1 LSIAGASAA
10 YSLRRLGDYSG
21 PAIRVRRSSD
31 NAEQDIGFTTAGD
44 LDLAALL
51 AFVGVNSGFV
61 TVWYDQSGFARNAT
75 QTTAALQPRIVNAG
89 VVDTLNGRPSIYFS
103 GTDLSNSTRLIAPTS
118 GVVAQPF
125 SISLVTQATPSACV
139 FFFSPQV
146 TLEGAT
152 SSIFLF
158 AGSVLNVPGTLTSSP
173 MVLGATY
180 SGAGSSLRKDGAVA
194 GSGNAGAAVPSSICI
209 GARNDTLGRSI
220 NGQIPEMLVFPAGL
234 STADRQNLER
244 SQSVYYGITY
254 ATTIP
259 SGFVTTWYDQSG
271 NVRHRTQTTA
281 ASQPRIV
288 NAGVV
293 ETSGGRPTVLGG
305 EMVGVDVPYALVT
318 VVGAPVASNNWVSVL
333 TGLPAGGRPILI
345 EQNTNRAGNYRFA
358 FGFSGSNW
366 EDNEMAVFSATP
378 TQVGK
383 NGGDLVTT
391 GQDAGSSFNNVNSM
405 GQPFGRINEVIA
417 LAAFNTT
424 DRQGLERNQ
433 GAYYNITVT

>member
-1 LSIAGASAA
+1 MRLRCTRLSLESWPRRSFLPLDSLPSAAAYSLRKLRTDYAGEAIRVRRSSDNAEQDIGFDAVGDLDLDALTLFCGAPRRPLLSIAGASAA

-220 NGQIPEMLVFPAGL
+220 NGQIPEMLVFPTNIDL
-234 STADRQNLER
+234 ADRQNLER
-244 SQSVYYGITY
+244 SQ
-254 ATTIP
+254 
-259 SGFVTTWYDQSG
+259 
-271 NVRHRTQTTA
+271 
-281 ASQPRIV
+281 
-288 NAGVV
+288 
-293 ETSGGRPTVLGG
+293 
-305 EMVGVDVPYALVT
+305 
-318 VVGAPVASNNWVSVL
+318 
-333 TGLPAGGRPILI
+333 
-345 EQNTNRAGNYRFA
+345 
-358 FGFSGSNW
+358 
-366 EDNEMAVFSATP
+366 
-378 TQVGK
+378 
-383 NGGDLVTT
+383 
-391 GQDAGSSFNNVNSM
+391 
-405 GQPFGRINEVIA
+405 
-417 LAAFNTT
+417 
-424 DRQGLERNQ
+424 